1 MRCRTCLLWL
11 HIVVVIMA
19 AYCSG
24 GNEVE
29 IRGVNLPEV
38 SNQIPQFVVYIN
50 DENRTAV

>member
-1 MRCRTCLLWL
+1 MW
-11 HIVVVIMA
+11 HM
-19 AYCSG
+19 YCSG

-38 SNQIPQFVVYIN
+38 SNEILQFVVYIN